1 MEQRCSV
8 LKVSISIIIYRNF
21 VYYQSRD
28 CTRIV
33 SRIIIIIIIPANIR
47 EYLRKVVAMRFIF
60 TYNYNQ
66 LV

>member
-8 LKVSISIIIYRNF
+8 LKVFISIIIYRNF

-33 SRIIIIIIIPANIR
+33 SRIIIIPANIR

>member
-8 LKVSISIIIYRNF
+8 LYKVSISIIIYRNF

-33 SRIIIIIIIPANIR
+33 SRIIIIPANIR